1 MITQVLLDHD
11 DDLKRLLIK
20 VMDEDTLAT
29 RALRVSWEYVTGW
42 EVGVETLRPELHH
55 LEKKKTHCGHC
66 AHRVRE
72 GHPQAVGHLKHG
84 FDLLL

>member
-1 MITQVLLDHD
+1 MLLDHD

-42 EVGVETLRPELHH
+42 EVGVETLRPELQL
-55 LEKKKTHCGHC
+55 LEKRKTHHR
-66 AHRVRE
+66 AHRAHE
-72 GHPQAVGHLKHG
+72 DHPQAVGHLKHG